1 MNISIV
7 ILGVL
12 LLAAGLIVG
21 FLAGYLRGRRRAVGL
36 ERELTRLETLL
47 ESERTRTAEQRD
59 LLEQARK
66 QLTDTF
72 QALAG
77 NALKANNEQF
87 LKLARENLNNFQT
100 QAKNELEKREKGVAE
115 LVKPISEA
123 LRKTEEQIQRIEKER
138 KEAYGSI
145 SRYLET
151 MTRTQQQLESE
162 TRNLVK
168 ALRRP
173 EVRGQWGELTL
184 RRLAELAG
192 MVDHCDFYEQEHHR
206 TEDGAMRPDMI
217 VRLPNQRELVV
228 DVKTPLDSYLTAVE
242 ATDDTAREAALA
254 HHARKVRER
263 VRELA
268 TKSYWNQFKNS
279 PEFVILFIPG
289 EQFLSAALDRDP
301 ALLEDALEKKVIV
314 ATPTSLVA
322 LLKAV
327 AYGWRQEALA
337 ENAEHIR
344 DLASD
349 LYGRLGTFANHLAT
363 LGRSLGQSVDR
374 YNKAVGSLERN
385 VLPGARRFAE
395 MGVHARKPIENLE
408 PVDQNPRSVDIP
420 ERERSEDS
428 S

>member
-314 ATPTSLVA
+314 A
-322 LLKAV
+322 
-327 AYGWRQEALA
+327 
-337 ENAEHIR
+337 
-344 DLASD
+344 
-349 LYGRLGTFANHLAT
+349 
-363 LGRSLGQSVDR
+363 
-374 YNKAVGSLERN
+374 
-385 VLPGARRFAE
+385 
-395 MGVHARKPIENLE
+395 
-408 PVDQNPRSVDIP
+408 
-420 ERERSEDS
+420 
-428 S
+428 